1 MKRVL
6 LFFLLAIQLQSLD
19 AQVNDSV
26 AISLE
31 DVKNTLG
38 FLAADSLEGRGNETA
53 GLQRAAWFI
62 EKEFTRDSLAF
73 FGNMTT
79 FLQSFLISPIQ
90 QKDSSTKDST
100 GHYISPKILY
110 NVVGVLPGRTLPNE
124 AIVFSAHY
132 DHLGTASDGDDAI
145 YNGANDAASGTT
157 ALLLLARYFAQKH
170 DNARTLVFCAFAG
183 EELGLL
189 GSDLFVK
196 NINYKNFVA
205 GINIEM
211 IGIPQKGKNA
221 FFITSSQL
229 SNIGKIIRKN
239 LKGTPF
245 KLVAEPD
252 ESKNLFQRSDNY
264 SFARHGIPAHSFMT
278 SDDSDP
284 CYHQPCDEVKRI
296 DFAHMKNIIEAI
308 IIGTRTLVDGK
319 DTPRRLPRS

>member
-6 LFFLLAIQLQSLD
+6 LFFLFAIQLQSLD
-19 AQVNDSV
+19 AQVSDSA

-31 DVKNTLG
+31 EVKNTLA
-38 FLAADSLEGRGNETA
+38 FLAADSLEGRGNETPA
-53 GLQRAAWFI
+53 LQRAAWYI

-90 QKDSSTKDST
+90 QKDSTKDSLR
-100 GHYISPKILY
+100 HYISPKILY

-132 DHLGTASDGDDAI
+132 DHLGTAYDGGDRI
-145 YNGANDAASGTT
+145 YNGANDDASGTT

-189 GSDLFVK
+189 GSDVFVK
-196 NINYKNFVA
+196 NINYNNFVA
-205 GINIEM
+205 
-211 IGIPQKGKNA
+211 NA
-221 FFITSSQL
+221 FFITGSQL
-229 SNIGKIIRKN
+229 SNMGKIVRNN

-245 KLVAEPD
+245 KVVAEPD
-252 ESKNLFQRSDNY
+252 VSKNLFQRSDNY
-264 SFARHGIPAHSFMT
+264 SFPRHGIPAHSFMT
-278 SDDSDP
+278 SDDSDS

-296 DFAHMKNIIEAI
+296 DFAHTKNIIEAI

-319 DTPRRLPRS
+319 DTPRRLPGS

>member
-6 LFFLLAIQLQSLD
+6 LFFLFAIQLQSLD
-19 AQVNDSV
+19 AQVSDSA

-31 DVKNTLG
+31 EVKNTLA
-38 FLAADSLEGRGNETA
+38 FLAADSLEGRGNETPA
-53 GLQRAAWFI
+53 LQRAAWYI

-90 QKDSSTKDST
+90 QKDSTKDSLR
-100 GHYISPKILY
+100 HYISPKILY

-132 DHLGTASDGDDAI
+132 DHLGTAYDGGDRI
-145 YNGANDAASGTT
+145 YNGANDDASGTT

-189 GSDLFVK
+189 GSDMFVK

-205 GINIEM
+205 GVNIKM

-221 FFITSSQL
+221 FFITGGQL
-229 SNIGKIIRKN
+229 SNIGKIVRNN

-252 ESKNLFQRSDNY
+252 FSKNLFQRSDNY

-284 CYHQPCDEVKRI
+284 CYHLPCDEVKRI
-296 DFAHMKNIIEAI
+296 DFAHMKNIIEAVI
-308 IIGTRTLVDGK
+308 VGTRSLVDGK
-319 DTPRRLPRS
+319 DTPRRVPGS